1 MDLHCFGDY
10 FRANKFLGHWLS
22 GSSRDFSGRLIFFYR
37 QQSNHFFHMKKIYLL
52 FCLLTSSFLLF
63 AQAPQ
68 GIPYQA
74 IARNASGVAI
84 ANTAVKVRFTIRDS
98 IATGAIKYQETH
110 NPTTSALGL
119 FSVNVGM
126 GTVVNGTF
134 SGINWGKNAK
144 FLQVELNTTGGT
156 TYTDLGTT
164 QMMSVPYALHS
175 KFSDAIKMRTSATGD
190 TLYTGDGNY
199 VIVPGISASNPSSN
213 AITVSDIDGNL
224 YNTITIG
231 SQLWMKENLKVSKY
245 RNGDPIPTNLD
256 DGQWGSTNSGAYAI
270 YGNDPINNNYY
281 GKLYNWYT
289 LVDSRGLCPN
299 GWHPANDSEWKI
311 LESFLG
317 MPANE
322 LDLNADRGV
331 SQNIG
336 GKLKLVSN
344 SLWSNPNSGANN
356 STGFSAVGNGYR
368 GSNGP
373 YYGLYNGATWWVGTE
388 FSNIAGWNRNIPN
401 NITGVSRSNYMDKR
415 NGLGV
420 RCLKD

>member
-1 MDLHCFGDY
+1 
-10 FRANKFLGHWLS
+10 
-22 GSSRDFSGRLIFFYR
+22 
-37 QQSNHFFHMKKIYLL
+37 MKKL
-52 FCLLTSSFLLF
+52 FLLLVSLVTSAAVS

-74 IARNASGVAI
+74 IARNSSGVAI
-84 ANTAVKVRFTIRDS
+84 ANTAVKVRFSIRDS

-126 GTVVNGTF
+126 GTVVSGSF

-144 FLQVELNTTGGT
+144 FLQVEMDPAGGS

-175 KFSDAIKMRTSATGD
+175 KSSDAIKMRTSATGD
-190 TLYTGDGNY
+190 TLYTGGGNY

-213 AITVSDIDGNL
+213 SITVLDIDGNL
-224 YNTITIG
+224 YNTIRIG
-231 SQLWMKENLKVSKY
+231 TQLWMKENLKVSKY

-270 YGNDPINNNYY
+270 FGNDPINNNYY

-289 LVDSRGLCPN
+289 LVDARGLCPI
-299 GWHPANDSEWKI
+299 GWHPANDAEWKI

-322 LDLNADRGV
+322 LDLSTNADRGV

-373 YYGLYNGATWWVGTE
+373 YYNLYNGAHWWVSTE
-388 FSNIAGWNRNIPN
+388 YSLTNGWNRVISN
-401 NITGVSRSNYMDKR
+401 NITGVSRSNYLEKR

-420 RCLKD
+420 RCIKD